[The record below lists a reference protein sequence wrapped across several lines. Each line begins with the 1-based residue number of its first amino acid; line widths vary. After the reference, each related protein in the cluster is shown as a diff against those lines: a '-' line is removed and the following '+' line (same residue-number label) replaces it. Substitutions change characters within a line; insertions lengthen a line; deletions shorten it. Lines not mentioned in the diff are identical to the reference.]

1 VERHFG
7 GGVDQ
12 GTGLI
17 DEVLI
22 MIVPVDGGRNRWI
35 PIDDIPSSIPA
46 DDGVSSRVKRQS

>member
-1 VERHFG
+1 MERHFG